1 MMLICKGKN
10 RKRWALPDKRGLNLH
25 SSSNLRL
32 PTFVSLSLQP
42 SRRAAD
48 YISSQGEQRSLRY
61 VLRGPGAHGRAIGH
75 LHAMTNL

>member
-1 MMLICKGKN
+1 MMFICKGKN

-25 SSSNLRL
+25 SSPNPSL
-32 PTFVSLSLQP
+32 PNFGSLSRQP

-61 VLRGPGAHGRAIGH
+61 LLRGPGATLSGDCAVV
-75 LHAMTNL
+75 MP